1 MMCQRLQAVIAH
13 AEGPLLLSPAPTD
26 KKARIA
32 PGGSCSPRSAI
43 RPLPSGKMM
52 AGHHEHSRRLKIHAA
67 LSFGYA
73 GPRRTSDWRTSLSC
87 SEPRTA
93 IRSPLG
99 FDLDLR
105 KEGGRRP
112 LPFAP
117 EEYGGNIMRV
127 LRTLAVVG
135 LIAIAGWTPTCAAE
149 RVDLLLVLAADISRS
164 VDEVKFQ
171 LQRSGYAAAFSDSR
185 VIEAIRSGP
194 NRRIA
199 VTLVEWSGPLS
210 QKIVIDWMVISDDKT
225 ARLFGDHIVEASR
238 AFADST
244 SISAGIDF
252 AMTQLDRA
260 AYQTSRRAIDVS
272 GDGDNNSGRDVT
284 AARDEPSLKA
294 SRSTGSSS

>member
-1 MMCQRLQAVIAH
+1 
-13 AEGPLLLSPAPTD
+13 
-26 KKARIA
+26 
-32 PGGSCSPRSAI
+32 
-43 RPLPSGKMM
+43 
-52 AGHHEHSRRLKIHAA
+52 
-67 LSFGYA
+67 
-73 GPRRTSDWRTSLSC
+73 
-87 SEPRTA
+87 
-93 IRSPLG
+93 
-99 FDLDLR
+99 
-105 KEGGRRP
+105 
-112 LPFAP
+112 
-117 EEYGGNIMRV
+117 MRV

-194 NRRIA
+194 NGRIA
-199 VTLVEWSGPLS
+199 VALVEWSGPLS

-260 AYQTSRRAIDVS
+260 PYETRRRVIDVS

-284 AARDEPSLKA
+284 AARDEAIAKETMKGPAESGQICSVGRRKIAKKIAKNKRCYANTLRPRSRMLLKGDEGGLGGHYPLGHLRRGVDQ
-294 SRSTGSSS
+294 SQRCR